1 MENFWVMTNMT
12 VSRPM
17 EIKELNQKMVICF
30 GPVIYVS
37 YIFVTYFLVL

>member
-1 MENFWVMTNMT
+1 MGNFWVMTNMM
-12 VSRPM
+12 VCRPM

-37 YIFVTYFLVL
+37 FIFVAYFLVL